1 MIRVDN
7 LTKVFKNFKV
17 EFCALKNVSFTVNDG
32 EYLILAGPSGSG
44 KTTLLNLIGG
54 MDDITSGDIYFD
66 DTSLRTLSKSSL
78 SRIRKDYIGYI
89 FQKFNLIDTL
99 TVYENVELP
108 LVLHKIKKPERKR
121 MVEDI
126 IEKVNLTDKMN
137 QFPKYLSGGQQQR
150 VAIARALVGNPK
162 VVLADEPTANL
173 DSENG
178 FECIRILKKL
188 NKEKGITI
196 ILSTHDQRI
205 IEGEKNIIYLTDGRI
220 NNEKTIRYFSVK
232 E

>member
-1 MIRVDN
+1 MIIVDN
-7 LTKVFKNFKV
+7 LNKVFKNFNI
-17 EFCALKNVSFTVNDG
+17 EFWALKNVSFSVEKG
-32 EYLILAGPSGSG
+32 EFLILAGPSGSG

-54 MDDITSGDIYFD
+54 MDDITSGDIYYD
-66 DTSLRTLSKSSL
+66 DIRLKALSKNSL
-78 SRIRKDYIGYI
+78 SKFRRNNMGFI

-108 LVLHKIKKPERKR
+108 LVLHKVNKKERKR
-121 MVEDI
+121 LVEDI
-126 IEKVNLTDKMN
+126 IDKVNLYDKIN

-173 DSENG
+173 DSENA
-178 FECIRILKKL
+178 FECINLLKKL
-188 NKEKGITI
+188 NKEKGTTI

-205 IEGEKNIIYLTDGRI
+205 FNEEKNVIYLTDGRI
-220 NNEKTIRYFSVK
+220 NTEKTIRYTR
-232 E
+232 